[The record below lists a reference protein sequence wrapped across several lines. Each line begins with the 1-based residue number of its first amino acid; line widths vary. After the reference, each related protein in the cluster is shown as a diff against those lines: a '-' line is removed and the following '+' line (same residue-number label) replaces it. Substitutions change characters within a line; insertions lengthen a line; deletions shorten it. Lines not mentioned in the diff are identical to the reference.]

1 MSSASFRPRL
11 NAQIREEASEWLIS
25 FCEGE
30 GDTAAREKFTA
41 WLKSSPQH
49 VRAYLRVSAFWDDG
63 ELIDKDRKG
72 DIDALVQRA
81 LAESNVVA
89 LPAAAGLCEVNAA
102 EGQAAHSL
110 PVQQQEKPA
119 ASRPPQRHGV
129 IAATFLMACIGAALF
144 TWLQLHSALTF
155 TTAIGETRTV
165 TLSDGSLVELNARS
179 AIKVR
184 FSESQRVVDL
194 IEGQALFRVAKNPAR
209 PFVVRSGDTSVRAV
223 GTQFDVYR
231 KSSGTLVTVLEG
243 RVAISEPARPHLGNA
258 HVEVEAP
265 VLLTAGEQAVVTPQ
279 AIVSSKSANLAAAT
293 AWTEGLL
300 MFDAAPLS
308 EVVEEFNRHN
318 IRPLVVEDAR
328 LRNLRISGIFP
339 ATGAERIVQFLRE
352 RFGVA
357 VRETDDDIR
366 ISTG

>member
-30 GDTAAREKFTA
+30 GDTAAREKFTG
-41 WLKSSPQH
+41 WLKTSPQH

-63 ELIDKDRKG
+63 ELIDKDGKG

-89 LPAAAGLCEVNAA
+89 LPAATGLCEVNAA
-102 EGQAAHSL
+102 NEQAAHLL
-110 PVQQQEKPA
+110 PLQHQEKPA
-119 ASRPPQRHGV
+119 TSISPQRRGANAV
-129 IAATFLMACIGAALF
+129 VFLVACIGAALF
-144 TWLQLHSALTF
+144 TWLQFYSAPTY

-179 AIKVR
+179 AIKVK

-194 IEGQALFRVAKNPAR
+194 LEGQALFRVARNPAR
-209 PFVVRSGDTSVRAV
+209 PFVVRSGDTSVKAV

-243 RVAISEPARPHLGNA
+243 RVAISEPAHPRPGGA
-258 HVEVEAP
+258 GTAVEEP
-265 VLLTAGEQAVVTPQ
+265 VLLKAGEQAVVTSQ
-279 AIVSSKSANLAAAT
+279 AIVSSKNANLAAAT

-318 IRPLVVEDAR
+318 IRPLVLEDAR

-357 VRETDDDIR
+357 VRETDEDIR